1 MSEQEL
7 YEAMEKVTSM
17 EEAVRLL
24 NASGVEVTVAEMK
37 NFAEKMGDTELSEES
52 LDAVAGGGLVDTVV
66 KYAGAAGVLCRSY
79 YDLCRYGNAIRTYS
93 ANQVYAAAR
102 VWGLPA

>member
-17 EEAVRLL
+17 EEAVKLL
-24 NASGVEVTVAEMK
+24 NASGVEVTAAEMEK
-37 NFAEKMGDTELSEES
+37 FAEKMGDVELNEES
-52 LDAVAGGGLVDTVV
+52 LDAVAGGGLIDSVV
-66 KYAGAAGVLCRSY
+66 KYAGAAGVLGRSY
-79 YDLCRYGNAIRTYS
+79 YDLCRYGNATRTYS